1 MLRQQRPEINGIG
14 VFRKDARMQDCKVYI
29 TLHPCNLAILIWRL
43 KMKERRIMISQKLFL
58 DLFSY
63 FEFEDYEKETEI
75 RKALNEKLELLA
87 MHENYTKYKTAES
100 EEEREKARQEYL
112 DAKRIHPSFR
122 W

>member
-1 MLRQQRPEINGIG
+1 
-14 VFRKDARMQDCKVYI
+14 
-29 TLHPCNLAILIWRL
+29 
-43 KMKERRIMISQKLFL
+43 MKERQVMISLKLFL

-63 FEFEDYEKETEI
+63 FELDAYDKEPEI

-87 MHENYTKYKTAES
+87 MHENYTKYKTAPT

-112 DAKRIHPSFR
+112 DAKGIHPSFR